1 MFLWQ
6 WLVWEWLLITSLWL
20 ALLKW
25 WSMHQAKSMSMPSRL
40 YRNFV
45 HTKVWT
51 SKFEVPTANQG
62 QYIVKNFERQK
73 GNFCQLSNSDSLQ
86 CSYSSHVLK
95 TFTNQFVQFKRAR
108 ESGLECTTKIFES
121 HDAQVT
127 YRYELIQHFLN
138 FFHLLPSVFY
148 SSHVSFDFPFRIIRN
163 IMC

>member
-1 MFLWQ
+1 MEHASSQINVNAQQGLQELRSHHF
-6 WLVWEWLLITSLWL
+6 
-20 ALLKW
+20 
-25 WSMHQAKSMSMPSRL
+25 
-40 YRNFV
+40 
-45 HTKVWT
+45 KVWT
-51 SKFEVPTANQG
+51 SKLKVPTVNQG

-127 YRYELIQHFLN
+127 YRYISEFQKSSLELIQQFLHFWL
-138 FFHLLPSVFY
+138 LLPSVFLFL
-148 SSHVSFDFPFRIIRN
+148 S
-163 IMC
+163 C